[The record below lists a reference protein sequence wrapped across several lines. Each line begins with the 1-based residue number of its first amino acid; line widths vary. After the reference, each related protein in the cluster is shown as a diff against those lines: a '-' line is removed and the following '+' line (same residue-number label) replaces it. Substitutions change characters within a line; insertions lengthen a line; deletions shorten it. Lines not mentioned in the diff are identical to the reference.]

1 MKFLLFILA
10 LLSSPLMLVAQSAEE
25 ILNQTESTYRKL
37 RNYVDQGTL
46 APANNSSPVPIET
59 TTYSIAMD
67 RKGNVSYKLIK
78 TLAGRTS
85 GAIFEKTAKDT
96 LGVYTRLGREDAPFA
111 CKIEEA
117 HPRLMGTGG
126 SMFYLVGSMFY
137 EPTSSDGQKHPSMI
151 QYFDTAKRLDDTT
164 INGAICFVIKTRKT
178 SMITEEMANRVNFQ
192 RDSMFGLLDLPIEQ
206 RGGLRSEAGPN
217 ISEKKYYIRQADHMV
232 VGMDS
237 YHFPDESGPPKFKTS
252 IALAPLYNVKHFDK
266 YLKE

>member
-46 APANNSSPVPIET
+46 VPANNSSPVPIET

-85 GAIFEKTAKDT
+85 GAIFEKTAKDS

-178 SMITEEMANRVNFQ
+178 SMITEEMASRVNFQ

-232 VGMDS
+232 VAVDS
-237 YHFPDESGPPKFKTS
+237 YHFPDETGPPTS
-252 IALAPLYNVKHFDK
+252 KLTMYLSPNYNVKGFSK
-266 YLKE
+266 YLEE

>member
-10 LLSSPLMLVAQSAEE
+10 LLSSPLVPVAQTAEE

-37 RNYVDQGTL
+37 RNYVDQGTM

-85 GAIFEKTAKDT
+85 GALFEKTAKDS

-137 EPTSSDGQKHPSMI
+137 ENTRSDSQSPTSMI
-151 QYFDTAKRLDDTT
+151 QNYDTAKRLDDTT
-164 INGAICFVIKTRKT
+164 IHDEVCYVIKTRKT
-178 SMITEEMANRVNFQ
+178 TIISQELVDQLNFK
-192 RDSMFGLLDLPIEQ
+192 RDSTQGLLTLPPEQ
-206 RGGLRSEAGPN
+206 RGGPREVAGPKV
-217 ISEKKYYIRQADHMV
+217 SEHKYYIRQSDHMV
-232 VGMDS
+232 IREES
-237 YHFPDESGPPKFKTS
+237 YHFKDGVEMPWSKSTLVLHPM
-252 IALAPLYNVKHFDK
+252 YNVKGFKQH
-266 YLKE
+266 LRE